1 MGKKTPKENTPCQVF
16 VNNNARF
23 CYQSKERVLFSNTF
37 ERMQMSL
44 VVNLIM
50 LKRNMTM
57 KMIMTNLTNNLL
69 KAKKDN
75 NNKSN
80 K

>member
-1 MGKKTPKENTPCQVF
+1 MIQKKVDQT
-16 VNNNARF
+16 
-23 CYQSKERVLFSNTF
+23 
-37 ERMQMSL
+37 SL

-50 LKRNMTM
+50 TESDNAK
-57 KMIMTNLTNNLL
+57 KNLTNNLL

-80 K
+80 E